1 MCGISGFI
9 VPRLPA
15 DAERIL
21 QRLGDALH
29 HRGPDDRGY
38 FLDRDAGVGFAHN
51 RLSILDLTPAGHQ
64 PMLSADGRI
73 ALLYNGEVYNF
84 QALRREL
91 ETKGHVFRSRC
102 DTEVVLRAYEAW
114 GAACVRRFC
123 GMFAL
128 AVWDGRSREL
138 LLARDPMGMKPL
150 YYAADPPGLKG
161 FYFASELKA
170 FRALPGFEA
179 RMSPVALRSFLEF
192 GYTFDAQAT
201 TYQGVQ
207 KLPPGHVLHVRG
219 GQVGTPEPYFVPPCR
234 PAAAHD
240 LDIAAERTRLLTT
253 LSTVVDEHMV
263 ADVPVGILLSGGL
276 DSSFVAALA
285 ARHSRVTTVT
295 MGFEGS
301 TLDERPYAAG
311 VARHI
316 GSEHHEILI
325 APRDV
330 HGALAET
337 VGVFDDLFDD
347 WGTIS
352 TRLLY
357 LRCRAMGIKVVL
369 VGEGSDEIFGGY
381 GTFREAPALRGPQA
395 WRLLKL
401 WHCYGNRRY
410 GWTLLPF
417 ARLMRGFLRESD
429 GDWFHSV
436 RLFESRYQLPNNYV
450 MKVDKASMSVSVEA
464 RAPFLDRRVA
474 EIAYSLPSEV
484 LQKEGVYNKAILR
497 EAALE
502 SGLLPS
508 ATCMRPKVGGAIA
521 MNWMDDDPVFREFSR
536 SVVLDS
542 AAEWTDRLGLRGAMQ
557 DYFDRGR
564 QGYPMPRA
572 LSLFRVL
579 AWRLMQLNLWS
590 QVYLS
595 GESPKERTGVS
606 TDCLPSPNGLLP
618 RGSALSVACTGASSA
633 GSSDSAGAGVL
644 PESSGLVSVI
654 IPVYN
659 RADLVRR
666 AMQTVLDQSYRPLE
680 VILVDDGSTDGSAA
694 VLEAL
699 AAAHSD
705 IARVVHKANGGPGL
719 ARETGRQ
726 QARGEF
732 IQYLDSDDELLP
744 TKFELQVA
752 ALRAQPECDACY
764 GPTITRD
771 VQGKTDPAPRK
782 RTGERI
788 RSMFPAFLGE
798 RVWDTSTPLFRRVAV
813 AAAGPWKQLSSEE
826 DWEYDCRV
834 AALGTT
840 LAWVAAPVSITHLGA
855 PGGLSSRGA
864 TRAGMVDRAVAY
876 RSILESAERAAVPAS
891 TPERQHFARAAFLLA
906 RQCGAAGLIQQSR
919 DLVHLAAR
927 ADPDRLAR
935 SATFRL
941 YAAMARLLGWGLAG
955 RLACAIR

>member
-1 MCGISGFI
+1 MCGISGYM
-9 VPRLPA
+9 VPRCPA

-21 QRLGDALH
+21 RCLGDALH

-38 FLDRDAGVGFAHN
+38 FLDREAGVGFAHN
-51 RLSILDLTPAGHQ
+51 RLSIIDLTPAGHQ
-64 PMLSADGRI
+64 PMLSDDGRI

-84 QALRREL
+84 QGLRREL
-91 ETKGHVFRSRC
+91 EAKGYPFRSRC

-114 GAACVRRFC
+114 GAACVKRFC

-128 AVWDGRSREL
+128 AVWDGRTREL
-138 LLARDPMGMKPL
+138 FLARDPTGMKPL
-150 YYAADPPGLKG
+150 YYAVDPPGLKG

-170 FRALPGFEA
+170 FRALPGFDA
-179 RMSPVALRSFLEF
+179 RLSPVALRSFLEF
-192 GYTFDAQAT
+192 GYTFDAHAT
-201 TYQGVQ
+201 AYQGVQ
-207 KLPPGHVLHVRG
+207 KLPPGHVLHVRRG
-219 GQVGTPEPYFVPPCR
+219 HVGAPEPYFVPPCR
-234 PAAAHD
+234 PTAAHE
-240 LDIAAERTRLLTT
+240 LDIAAERTRLLGT

-285 ARHSRVTTVT
+285 ARHTRVTTVT

-301 TLDERPYAAG
+301 GLDERPYAAA

-325 APRDV
+325 SPHDV

-337 VGVFDDLFDD
+337 VEVFDDLFDD

-381 GTFREAPALRGPQA
+381 GTFRDAPTLRGPQA

-401 WHCYGNRRY
+401 WHRYGNRRY

-417 ARLMRGFLRESD
+417 AHLMRGFLRESD
-429 GDWFHSV
+429 NDWFHSV
-436 RLFESRYQLPNNYV
+436 RLFESRHQLPSNYV

-464 RAPFLDRRVA
+464 RAPFLDRRIA
-474 EIAYSLPSEV
+474 EIAYGLPYAV
-484 LQKEGVYNKAILR
+484 LQKDGVYNKAILR
-497 EAALE
+497 EAAIE
-502 SGLLPS
+502 SGLLPV

-521 MNWMDDDPVFREFSR
+521 MNWMDDDPVFRGFSR
-536 SVVLDS
+536 AVVLGS
-542 AAEWTDRLGLRGAMQ
+542 AAEWTDRLGLRRAMQ

-564 QGYPMPRA
+564 QGYPMPCA
-572 LSLFRVL
+572 LSLLRVL

-590 QVYLS
+590 RVYL
-595 GESPKERTGVS
+595 GGTAAA
-606 TDCLPSPNGLLP
+606 
-618 RGSALSVACTGASSA
+618 GSVGACTGREARLDGLYASERA
-633 GSSDSAGAGVL
+633 RAAVGVS
-644 PESSGLVSVI
+644 PETSGLVSVV
-654 IPVYN
+654 IPVFN

-666 AMQTVLDQSYRPLE
+666 AVQSVMDQSYRPLE
-680 VILVDDGSTDGSAA
+680 VILVDDGSTDGTAA
-694 VLEAL
+694 VLDAL
-699 AAAHSD
+699 AAEHPGV
-705 IARVVHKANGGPGL
+705 IHVIHKANGGPGL
-719 ARETGRQ
+719 AREAGRQ
-726 QARGEF
+726 RARGEY

-752 ALRAQPECDACY
+752 ALQAQPRCGACY

-771 VQGKTDPAPRK
+771 AQGSIDRVPRK

-788 RSMFPAFLGE
+788 RTMFPAFLGE
-798 RVWDTSTPLFRRVAV
+798 RVWDTSTPLFRRAAV
-813 AAAGPWKQLSSEE
+813 EPAGPWQSLSSEE

-834 AALGTT
+834 AALGTA
-840 LAWVAAPVSITHLGA
+840 LAWVADPVSITHLGA
-855 PGGLSSRGA
+855 PGGLSPRGA
-864 TRAGMVDRAVAY
+864 LRAGMADRAIAY
-876 RSILESAERAAVPAS
+876 QSILASADRAGVGPS

-906 RQCGAAGLIQQSR
+906 RQCGAAGLVQQSR
-919 DLVHLAAR
+919 ELARLAAR
-927 ADPDRLAR
+927 ADPKQLAR
-935 SATFRL
+935 SLTFRL
-941 YAAMARLLGWGLAG
+941 YTATARLLGWGLAG
-955 RLACAIR
+955 RIACLIR